1 MTPLVEKKKK
11 KKSPFGPQIQ
21 VKKKLN
27 GNYELSRNDS
37 HINPIFFFKM
47 CYLKQP
53 T

>member
-11 KKSPFGPQIQ
+11 KSIWTTNTSEK
-21 VKKKLN
+21 KKKLN